1 MQTVF
6 NSKRGV
12 IHLDM
17 YIFIYFNYGKD
28 KFILPMTSEEIKRIF
43 RENGLSVSQFARA
56 HGFSEP
62 LVRAV
67 LSGKNKA
74 SRGQSHLIAVTLG
87 LKSNPSEDCIPDFV
101 RKSLS
106 QQAPHTTAPSSM
118 EAQMT

>member
-1 MQTVF
+1 
-6 NSKRGV
+6 
-12 IHLDM
+12 
-17 YIFIYFNYGKD
+17 
-28 KFILPMTSEEIKRIF
+28 MTSEEIKRIF

-56 HGFSEP
+56 YGFSEP
-62 LVRAV
+62 LVHAV

-74 SRGQSHLIAVTLG
+74 SRGQSHLIAVALG
-87 LKSNPSEDCIPDFV
+87 LKSNPSEDRIPDFV